1 MYILWDNHSFI
12 IGGPGYCKAVE
23 SVLTVMCFC
32 FCLLVRL
39 VITVHCPRTIWL
51 DFNVSLIHWAEQNL
65 SHFLGKGGIS
75 NAIVRILL
83 NPAEGQNTT
92 TDLERY
98 AGTDGFQLRLYSL
111 CSVDN
116 HDTHCAVWTIMI
128 LTLLQCWQCH
138 WHLGL
143 LSLALASLQ

>member
-1 MYILWDNHSFI
+1 MTDDIVIVPHGSELAVHIPWNNHSFI
-12 IGGPGYCKAVE
+12 IGGPGYCEAIE
-23 SVLTVMCFC
+23 SVLTVIPNKCVFVCRMP
-32 FCLLVRL
+32 VRL

-65 SHFLGKGGIS
+65 SHFLGKGGVS
-75 NAIVRILL
+75 NAIVRVLL

-116 HDTHCAVWTIMI
+116 HE
-128 LTLLQCWQCH
+128 
-138 WHLGL
+138 
-143 LSLALASLQ
+143 